1 MVLSRRQRENTLV
14 NKFWSL
20 CIPFLLYEEYKKF
33 QNETEDKLMS
43 ILNYIS
49 GEHYKKVEEEIGA
62 KESYI
67 YMQYMDML
75 KI

>member
-20 CIPFLLYEEYKKF
+20 CTPFLLYEEYKKF